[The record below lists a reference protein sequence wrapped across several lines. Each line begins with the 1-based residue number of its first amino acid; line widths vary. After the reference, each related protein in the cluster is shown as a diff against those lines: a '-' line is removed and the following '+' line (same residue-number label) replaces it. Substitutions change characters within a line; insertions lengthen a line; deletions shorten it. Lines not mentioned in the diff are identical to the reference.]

1 VLLTSFDLSS
11 LHLYILFLTFYFS
24 FFIFTGDEVLQLPSN
39 STNDKMVSK
48 IRAEAIS
55 VFISGFDIFMPKK
68 NDQILLLEC
77 LINKKKNSTSSINRE
92 GKVKSMI
99 TNNSSVIKVI
109 DSISPVGLDELLLAV
124 LQHTASPVIAWNSL
138 HPSLQRNT
146 NCGLSFSTSAKIDKV
161 LDHRKGN
168 KYVTSSTVSSI
179 LPVKIGDVVARGHD
193 WVYGQQDQDA
203 RTREGG
209 KTELSDVSVGYIT
222 GVSLWDPMTAILSP
236 GTSSFSPMQNER
248 GTPWELNSSI
258 GAGIG
263 TGKGDDKEREKDK
276 GVVSTSSSS
285 TVKKQEG
292 GSRDVYHRGEQHNS
306 EDRERE
312 EEEEAER
319 GGLCVT
325 VQWTHGGVNTY
336 RWGVPI
342 EALPLPLSSSS
353 PLSSSP
359 LSAPANPGGLSIKT
373 SERVAV
379 LTQTNVVD
387 RYYDVKI
394 LALDSEPV
402 EVRRQAQV
410 RTLKH
415 AQPLK
420 EVLKYTPGQV
430 HDSLVRGMGDIQ
442 AGDVLQYVRDR
453 DRVAL
458 STATTVA
465 AAATSATPT
474 TPTAT
479 AAAAAVSMID
489 GIVVQTGGDSEVSL
503 RIETVEGE
511 ISGDSTSN
519 AATAKDVSDKVKEKE
534 KDKDK
539 DKTKD
544 ENNKDRDEDKNG
556 SKNDAPSRSSW
567 TPSEIYQIY
576 ENYFSRHGIILP
588 VDFSMFP
595 STNSSQ
601 IAMERDTMSD
611 AFSRLMI
618 SLTQLIEAIHVSQC
632 VSNNSEKIQIS
643 ETKEI
648 GEFKNAQNTDI
659 VCTNMDINTKIT
671 ESAQRALLLFQG
683 LILGA
688 GESPAGKNLSKINIR
703 ANEIKHRL
711 ANKEFIGSE
720 KVPLKWNWTE
730 GFWNFFSK
738 DSDRK
743 KNLENTTVYE
753 KGKER
758 ILTNLLFDSTCVPES
773 LVLSESRRTV
783 HQRWNKRWGSAVG
796 NIVLH
801 PNTGDVMRMFM

>member
-1 VLLTSFDLSS
+1 MKFMEV
-11 LHLYILFLTFYFS
+11 TFFS
-24 FFIFTGDEVLQLPSN
+24 FPSTSLLFTFLFNFYLFHFLYSGDEVLHLPSN
-39 STNDKMVSK
+39 STNDEMVSK

-55 VFISGFDIFMPKK
+55 VFVSGFDIFIPKK

-77 LINKKKNSTSSINRE
+77 LINKKKNSISSINME
-92 GKVKSMI
+92 GKGRSMM
-99 TNNSSVIKVI
+99 TSNSSIVEVI
-109 DSISPVGLDELLLAV
+109 DSISPEGLDELLLAV
-124 LQHTASPVIAWNSL
+124 LQRTASPVIAWNSL
-138 HPSLQRNT
+138 HPSLQRST
-146 NCGLSFSTSAKIDKV
+146 NSGLSFSTSVKIDKV

-193 WVYGQQDQDA
+193 WVYEQQDQDA

-248 GTPWELNSSI
+248 GKPWELNSSI
-258 GAGIG
+258 GTGIG

-276 GVVSTSSSS
+276 GGVSTSSSS

-292 GSRDVYHRGEQHNS
+292 GSRDVYHRVEQHNT
-306 EDRERE
+306 EDRERD

-336 RWGVPI
+336 RWGVPV
-342 EALPLPLSSSS
+342 EALPLSSSPS
-353 PLSSSP
+353 PSSP
-359 LSAPANPGGLSIKT
+359 LSAPTIPGGLSIKT
-373 SERVAV
+373 SDRITV

-415 AQPLK
+415 AQPQK

-442 AGDVLQYVRDR
+442 AGDVLQYVQDR
-453 DRVAL
+453 DRMAL

-474 TPTAT
+474 AT
-479 AAAAAVSMID
+479 AAAAAVSII
-489 GIVVQTGGDSEVSL
+489 GGVVVQTGGDSEVSL
-503 RIETVEGE
+503 RIKTVEGE
-511 ISGDSTSN
+511 ISGDSLSN
-519 AATAKDVSDKVKEKE
+519 TVTAKDVSDKVEKKE
-534 KDKDK
+534 K

-544 ENNKDRDEDKNG
+544 ENSKDSDEDKNG
-556 SKNDAPSRSSW
+556 SKNDASLRSTW
-567 TPSEIYQIY
+567 TPLEIHQIY

-588 VDFSMFP
+588 VDFSMFQ
-595 STNSSQ
+595 STNLSR
-601 IAMERDTMSD
+601 IAIERDTKSD
-611 AFSRLMI
+611 AFSRLLI
-618 SLTQLIEAIHVSQC
+618 SLTQLIEVIHVSQC
-632 VSNNSEKIQIS
+632 VSNNTENNQIC
-643 ETKEI
+643 EMKEI
-648 GEFKNAQNTDI
+648 GEGKNAQKKDF
-659 VCTNMDINTKIT
+659 VCTDLEINSKIS

-683 LILGA
+683 LIIGA

-758 ILTNLLFDSTCVPES
+758 VLTNLLFDSSFVPES

-801 PNTGDVMRMFM
+801 PNTGDVMRIFM

>member
-1 VLLTSFDLSS
+1 M
-11 LHLYILFLTFYFS
+11 
-24 FFIFTGDEVLQLPSN
+24 LQLPSN

-55 VFISGFDIFMPKK
+55 VFVSGFDIFIPKK

-77 LINKKKNSTSSINRE
+77 LINKKKNSISSINME
-92 GKVKSMI
+92 GKGKSM
-99 TNNSSVIKVI
+99 TMNYSSIIQVI
-109 DSISPVGLDELLLAV
+109 DSISPEGLDEFLLAV
-124 LQHTASPVIAWNSL
+124 LQRTASPVIAWNSL

-146 NCGLSFSTSAKIDKV
+146 SSGLSFSTSVKIDKV
-161 LDHRKGN
+161 SDHRKGN
-168 KYVTSSTVSSI
+168 KYVTSSTVSSV
-179 LPVKIGDVVARGHD
+179 LPVKIGDVVARGQD
-193 WVYGQQDQDA
+193 WVYEQQDQDV

-222 GVSLWDPMTAILSP
+222 GVSLWDPLTVIRSP

-248 GTPWELNSSI
+248 GKPWELNSSI
-258 GAGIG
+258 GTGIG
-263 TGKGDDKEREKDK
+263 IGKGDDKEREKDK
-276 GVVSTSSSS
+276 GGVSTSSSS

-292 GSRDVYHRGEQHNS
+292 GSRDVYHRGEQHNT
-306 EDRERE
+306 EDRERERE
-312 EEEEAER
+312 EEEEGER

-336 RWGVPI
+336 RWGVPVK
-342 EALPLPLSSSS
+342 PLPLSLSSS
-353 PLSSSP
+353 PSPSSP
-359 LSAPANPGGLSIKT
+359 LSAPTNPGGLSIKT
-373 SERVAV
+373 SDRITV
-379 LTQTNVVD
+379 LTQTNVLD

-415 AQPLK
+415 AQPQK

-453 DRVAL
+453 DRMAL

-465 AAATSATPT
+465 AAATPATPT

-479 AAAAAVSMID
+479 VAAAADMSMIG
-489 GIVVQTGGDSEVSL
+489 GIVVQTGGDSDVSL

-511 ISGDSTSN
+511 ISGDSISN
-519 AATAKDVSDKVKEKE
+519 TVTAKDVSDKVE
-534 KDKDK
+534 KDR
-539 DKTKD
+539 TKD
-544 ENNKDRDEDKNG
+544 ENDKDRDEDKNG
-556 SKNDAPSRSSW
+556 SKNEASSRSSW
-567 TPSEIYQIY
+567 TPLEIHQIY

-595 STNSSQ
+595 STNLSH
-601 IAMERDTMSD
+601 IAIERDTMSD

-632 VSNNSEKIQIS
+632 VSTSTENVQIS
-643 ETKEI
+643 EMVEI
-648 GEFKNAQNTDI
+648 GEIKNAQNTDI

-683 LILGA
+683 LIIGA

-730 GFWNFFSK
+730 GFWNFVSK

-743 KNLENTTVYE
+743 KNLGNTTVYE

-758 ILTNLLFDSTCVPES
+758 ILTNLLFDSSCVPES

>member
-1 VLLTSFDLSS
+1 M
-11 LHLYILFLTFYFS
+11 
-24 FFIFTGDEVLQLPSN
+24 LQLPSN

-55 VFISGFDIFMPKK
+55 VFVSGFDIFIPKK

-77 LINKKKNSTSSINRE
+77 LINKKKNSISSINME
-92 GKVKSMI
+92 GKGKSM
-99 TNNSSVIKVI
+99 TMNNSSIIQVI
-109 DSISPVGLDELLLAV
+109 DSISPEGLDEFLLAV
-124 LQHTASPVIAWNSL
+124 LQRTASPVIAWNSL

-146 NCGLSFSTSAKIDKV
+146 SSGLSFSTSVKIDKV
-161 LDHRKGN
+161 SDHRKGN
-168 KYVTSSTVSSI
+168 KYVTSSTVSSV
-179 LPVKIGDVVARGHD
+179 LPVKIGDVVARGQD
-193 WVYGQQDQDA
+193 WVYEQQDQDV

-222 GVSLWDPMTAILSP
+222 GVSLWDPLTVIRSP

-248 GTPWELNSSI
+248 GKPWELNSSI
-258 GAGIG
+258 GTGIG
-263 TGKGDDKEREKDK
+263 IGKGDDKEREKDK
-276 GVVSTSSSS
+276 GGVSTSSSS

-292 GSRDVYHRGEQHNS
+292 GSRDVYHRGEQHNT
-306 EDRERE
+306 EDRERERE
-312 EEEEAER
+312 EEEEGER

-336 RWGVPI
+336 RWGVPVK
-342 EALPLPLSSSS
+342 PLPLSLSSS
-353 PLSSSP
+353 PSPSSP
-359 LSAPANPGGLSIKT
+359 LSAPTNPGGLSIKT
-373 SERVAV
+373 SDRITV
-379 LTQTNVVD
+379 LTQTNVLD

-415 AQPLK
+415 AQPQK

-430 HDSLVRGMGDIQ
+430 HDSLVRGMGDIE

-453 DRVAL
+453 DRMAL

-465 AAATSATPT
+465 AAATPATPT

-479 AAAAAVSMID
+479 VAAAADMSMIG

-511 ISGDSTSN
+511 ISGDIISN
-519 AATAKDVSDKVKEKE
+519 TVTAIDVSDKVE
-534 KDKDK
+534 KDR
-539 DKTKD
+539 TKD
-544 ENNKDRDEDKNG
+544 ENDKDRDEDKNG
-556 SKNDAPSRSSW
+556 SKNEASSRSSW
-567 TPSEIYQIY
+567 TPLEIHQIY

-595 STNSSQ
+595 STNLSH
-601 IAMERDTMSD
+601 IAIERDTMSD

-632 VSNNSEKIQIS
+632 VSTSTENVQIS
-643 ETKEI
+643 EMVEI
-648 GEFKNAQNTDI
+648 GEIKNAQNTDI

-683 LILGA
+683 LIIGA

-711 ANKEFIGSE
+711 ANKVFIGSE

-730 GFWNFFSK
+730 GFWNFVSK

-758 ILTNLLFDSTCVPES
+758 ILTNLLFDSSCVPES

>member
-1 VLLTSFDLSS
+1 M
-11 LHLYILFLTFYFS
+11 
-24 FFIFTGDEVLQLPSN
+24 LQLPSN

-55 VFISGFDIFMPKK
+55 VFVSGFDIFIPKK

-77 LINKKKNSTSSINRE
+77 LINKKRNSISSINME
-92 GKVKSMI
+92 GKGKSMMI
-99 TNNSSVIKVI
+99 NNSSITEVI
-109 DSISPVGLDELLLAV
+109 DSISPEGLDELLLAV
-124 LQHTASPVIAWNSL
+124 LQRTASPVIAWNSL

-146 NCGLSFSTSAKIDKV
+146 NSGLSFSTSVKIDKV
-161 LDHRKGN
+161 SDHRKGI

-193 WVYGQQDQDA
+193 WVYEQQDQDV

-222 GVSLWDPMTAILSP
+222 GVSLWDPMTAIRSP

-248 GTPWELNSSI
+248 GKPWELNSSI
-258 GAGIG
+258 GIGIG
-263 TGKGDDKEREKDK
+263 TGKGYDKEREKDK
-276 GVVSTSSSS
+276 GGVSTSSSS

-292 GSRDVYHRGEQHNS
+292 GSRDVYLRGEQHNT
-306 EDRERE
+306 EDRDRERE
-312 EEEEAER
+312 EEDEAER

-336 RWGVPI
+336 RWGVPV
-342 EALPLPLSSSS
+342 EPLPLSYS
-353 PLSSSP
+353 PSTSSP
-359 LSAPANPGGLSIKT
+359 LSAPTNPGGLSIKT
-373 SERVAV
+373 SDRITV

-415 AQPLK
+415 AQSQK
-420 EVLKYTPGQV
+420 EVLRYTPGQV

-442 AGDVLQYVRDR
+442 ADDVLQYVRDR
-453 DRVAL
+453 DRMAL

-479 AAAAAVSMID
+479 ATAAAAAESMIG

-511 ISGDSTSN
+511 ISGDSISN
-519 AATAKDVSDKVKEKE
+519 TVTAKDVSDKMEKKEKE
-534 KDKDK
+534 
-539 DKTKD
+539 KTKD

-556 SKNDAPSRSSW
+556 SKNDASLRSSW
-567 TPSEIYQIY
+567 TPLEIHQIY

-588 VDFSMFP
+588 VDFSIFP
-595 STNSSQ
+595 STNLSH
-601 IAMERDTMSD
+601 IAIERDTMSD

-618 SLTQLIEAIHVSQC
+618 SLTQLVEVIHVSQC
-632 VSNNSEKIQIS
+632 VSTSTENIQIS
-643 ETKEI
+643 EMKEI
-648 GEFKNAQNTDI
+648 VEVKNAQNTDI

-683 LILGA
+683 LIIGA
-688 GESPAGKNLSKINIR
+688 GESPAAKNLSKIGIR
-703 ANEIKHRL
+703 SNELKHRL

-730 GFWNFFSK
+730 GFWNFFSN

-758 ILTNLLFDSTCVPES
+758 ILTNLLFDSSCVPES

-801 PNTGDVMRMFM
+801 PNTGNVMRMFM

>member
-1 VLLTSFDLSS
+1 MS
-11 LHLYILFLTFYFS
+11 HLPLNL
-24 FFIFTGDEVLQLPSN
+24 
-39 STNDKMVSK
+39 TNDKMVSK

-55 VFISGFDIFMPKK
+55 VFVSGFDIFIPKK

-77 LINKKKNSTSSINRE
+77 LINKKKNSISSINME
-92 GKVKSMI
+92 GKGKSMMI
-99 TNNSSVIKVI
+99 NNSSIIKVI
-109 DSISPVGLDELLLAV
+109 DSISPEGLDELLLAV
-124 LQHTASPVIAWNSL
+124 LQRTASPVIAWNSL

-146 NCGLSFSTSAKIDKV
+146 NSGLSFSTSVKIDKV
-161 LDHRKGN
+161 SDHRKGN

-179 LPVKIGDVVARGHD
+179 LPAKIGDVVARGHD
-193 WVYGQQDQDA
+193 WVYEQQDQDV

-222 GVSLWDPMTAILSP
+222 GVSLWDPMTATRSP

-248 GTPWELNSSI
+248 GKSWELNSSI
-258 GAGIG
+258 GTGIG
-263 TGKGDDKEREKDK
+263 IGKGDDKEREKEK
-276 GVVSTSSSS
+276 GGVSTSSSS
-285 TVKKQEG
+285 AVKKQEG
-292 GSRDVYHRGEQHNS
+292 GSRDVYHRGEQHNT
-306 EDRERE
+306 EDKDKERE
-312 EEEEAER
+312 EEEEGES

-336 RWGVPI
+336 RWGVPV
-342 EALPLPLSSSS
+342 EVLPMPLSPSPLPLP
-353 PLSSSP
+353 SSP
-359 LSAPANPGGLSIKT
+359 LSAPTNPGGLSMKT
-373 SERVAV
+373 SDRITV

-415 AQPLK
+415 AQPQK

-430 HDSLVRGMGDIQ
+430 HDSLVRGLGDIQ

-453 DRVAL
+453 DRMAL

-479 AAAAAVSMID
+479 ATAAAAAVSMIG
-489 GIVVQTGGDSEVSL
+489 GIAVQTGGDSEVIL
-503 RIETVEGE
+503 RIETVEGD
-511 ISGDSTSN
+511 ISGDIISN
-519 AATAKDVSDKVKEKE
+519 AGTAKDASDKVE

-539 DKTKD
+539 DKIKD
-544 ENNKDRDEDKNG
+544 ENNKDGDEDENG
-556 SKNDAPSRSSW
+556 SKNDASLRSSW
-567 TPSEIYQIY
+567 TPLEIHQIY

-595 STNSSQ
+595 STNLSHSA
-601 IAMERDTMSD
+601 IERDTMSD

-632 VSNNSEKIQIS
+632 VSNSTENIQIS
-643 ETKEI
+643 EMKEI
-648 GEFKNAQNTDI
+648 GEIKNAQKTDI
-659 VCTNMDINTKIT
+659 VCTNVDINTKIT

-683 LILGA
+683 LIIGA
-688 GESPAGKNLSKINIR
+688 GESPAGKNLSNINIR
-703 ANEIKHRL
+703 ANEVKHRL

-743 KNLENTTVYE
+743 KNLENSTLYE

-758 ILTNLLFDSTCVPES
+758 ILTNLLFDSSCVPES

-801 PNTGDVMRMFM
+801 PNTGDIIRMFM